1 MEIDQIKRF
10 VLGIASDEEK
20 KEVEEWMAASEER
33 SRFVKDTGE
42 FYRKEWPEEEEIR
55 ERVERIGQKILGLRI
70 TGETE
75 NETGKRIIQKP
86 EIRRRTIR
94 GYRRWMPAAAACAA
108 ILAGLFWGLLGVE
121 KQKNAREIPS
131 LETLSQAV
139 QLILPDGSKH
149 DLSSVQK
156 EQPEIPGFSVG
167 TQKMVQRKQVV
178 SDSSAKPAVEYNEI
192 IVPRGGEY
200 MLVLADG
207 TSVVLNSDTRLRF
220 PETFTET
227 ERKVFLSGEAYFSV
241 ARNEQCP
248 FLVEFESGQ
257 VRVLGTQFN
266 VKAYAGQPTFA
277 TLVTGKV
284 EVCSDTNSVVLQP
297 GELCEIST
305 TDRSL
310 SVREA
315 DMMSV
320 LAWKNGEFV
329 FKDVSLKQVMEELSR
344 WYDAEIEYDD
354 STLPDMKFHIYM
366 DRAKTLEEALQVIAR
381 MGGITYR
388 IEGKKVII
396 EKQ

>member
-10 VLGIASDEEK
+10 ALGKASDEEK
-20 KEVEEWMAASEER
+20 KEVEDWMAGSEER

-42 FYRKEWPEEEEIR
+42 FCRTEWPEEEEIR
-55 ERVERIGQKILGLRI
+55 ERVERIGQKIFGLRI

-75 NETGKRIIQKP
+75 NETGKRIIRKP
-86 EIRRRTIR
+86 EIQ
-94 GYRRWMPAAAACAA
+94 GYRRWMPAAVACAA
-108 ILAGLFWGLLGVE
+108 VLAGLFWGLLWVE
-121 KQKNAREIPS
+121 EQKNAREIPS
-131 LETLSQAV
+131 PATLSQAV

-149 DLSSVQK
+149 DLSSIQK

-167 TQKMVQRKQVV
+167 TQKMVQRKQVL

-266 VKAYAGQPTFA
+266 VKAYSGQPTFA
-277 TLVTGKV
+277 TLVSGKV
-284 EVCSDTNSVVLQP
+284 KVCSDTDSVVLQP

-305 TDRSL
+305 ADRSL

-329 FKDVSLKQVMEELSR
+329 FKDVSLEQVMEELSR

-354 STLPDMKFHIYM
+354 STLPDMRFHIYM
-366 DRAKTLEEALQVIAR
+366 DRAKTLEEALQIITR